1 MLTSNYKIETMSKAE
16 VDLALKLAAAE
27 GWNPGLYDADA
38 FYATDPGGFQ
48 VGKLKGKP
56 IGTISAIK
64 YGKNFGFVGFYIV
77 KPEFRGQ
84 GYGYQLWR
92 AAIQRLQGR
101 NIGLD
106 GVVEQQAN
114 YRRSGFKLA
123 YRNIRQQG
131 LTGGNLPSVTNL
143 IELQNMNLSDI
154 EAYDRKF
161 FPAPRHSFL
170 KKWLQQPQSKAYAYL
185 KNNLLAGYG
194 LVRTCREGYKIGP
207 LFAEDKSIA
216 EHIFLALRASVTP
229 DEPLYLDTP
238 EVNEPALQLAEKY
251 KMRVS
256 FETARM
262 YTGKFPKIPTNKIFG
277 VTTFE
282 LG

>member
-1 MLTSNYKIETMSKAE
+1 MLTSNYKIETMSRPE
-16 VDLALKLAAAE
+16 VDFALELAAAE

-38 FYATDPGGFQ
+38 FYATDPGGFL
-48 VGKLKGKP
+48 VGKLKGEP

-64 YGKNFGFVGFYIV
+64 YGENFGFVGFYIV

-84 GYGYQLWR
+84 GYGYPLWQ
-92 AAIQRLQGR
+92 AAMQRLQER

-106 GVVEQQAN
+106 GVVEQQVN

-131 LTGGNLPSVTNL
+131 ITGGNIPYDKGLV
-143 IELQNMNLSDI
+143 ELQNLRFSDI
-154 EAYDRKF
+154 QAYDSKF
-161 FPAPRHSFL
+161 FPAQRYSFL

>member
-16 VDLALKLAAAE
+16 VDLALELAAAE

-38 FYATDPGGFQ
+38 FYAADPDGFQ

-131 LTGGNLPSVTNL
+131 LTGGSLPSVTNL
-143 IELQNMNLSDI
+143 IELHNMNLSDI

-161 FPAPRHSFL
+161 FPAPRYSFL

>member
-1 MLTSNYKIETMSKAE
+1 MLTSNYKIETMSRPE
-16 VDLALKLAAAE
+16 VDFALELAAAE

-38 FYATDPGGFQ
+38 FYATDPGGFL
-48 VGKLKGKP
+48 VGKLKGEP

-64 YGKNFGFVGFYIV
+64 YGENFGFVGFYIV

-84 GYGYQLWR
+84 GYGYPLWQ
-92 AAIQRLQGR
+92 AAMQRLQER

-106 GVVEQQAN
+106 GVVEQQVN

-131 LTGGNLPSVTNL
+131 ITGGNIPYDKGLV
-143 IELQNMNLSDI
+143 ELQNLRFSDI
-154 EAYDRKF
+154 QAYDSKF
-161 FPAPRHSFL
+161 FPAQRYSFL
-170 KKWLQQPQSKAYAYL
+170 KKWLQQPQSKGYAYFTHD
-185 KNNLLAGYG
+185 KLAGYG
-194 LVRTCREGYKIGP
+194 LVRTCCQGYKIGP
-207 LFAEDKSIA
+207 LFAENAKIA
-216 EHIFLALRASVTP
+216 EYIFLALRASVTP
-229 DEPLYLDTP
+229 NKPLYLDTP
-238 EVNEPALQLAEKY
+238 EVNESALQLAKKY
-251 KMRVS
+251 KMEVS

-262 YTGKFPKIPTNKIFG
+262 YTGQFPKIPTSKIFG